1 MKLWTK
7 RLTRIAVAAGI
18 CVLLVLLTN
27 MAGHKKEP
35 EENGSTEEGSR
46 PVRIGFSE
54 TDSSNPWRVAQ
65 QTSLINAA
73 ADRGFEFLFEEPK
86 ERTAQWQ
93 LQNIREMLDEGI
105 DYLIVIPVSE
115 TALGEIIDM
124 VKETDTKLILMEC
137 STWDVNAD
145 DYLFMICTDYYKEGQ
160 LCAQILHACYH
171 EGLVNILEVIGE
183 DGSTVARQRAA
194 GFRDEIRKYP
204 HMKITG
210 QIVGNFDR
218 VTAQKSMEEML
229 AEEQYYYNAIVAY
242 SDEDGL
248 GVLQALKVA
257 GKADGSVPIIS
268 INGVQDALKAIIAGE
283 YYATVESNPEVGP
296 LIMQLIGSNEKG
308 YAPAKQIFI
317 PYNIFDRDN
326 VLEQYKNAY

>member
-1 MKLWTK
+1 MIVTG
-7 RLTRIAVAAGI
+7 V
-18 CVLLVLLTN
+18 CLLLLFLLRADN
-27 MAGHKKEP
+27 EQKEP
-35 EENGSTEEGSR
+35 GAMTEEGAR

-54 TDSSNPWRVAQ
+54 IDSSNPWRVAQ
-65 QTSLINAA
+65 QISLINAA

-86 ERTAQWQ
+86 ERSVQWQ
-93 LQNIREMLDEGI
+93 LKNIREMLDEGI
-105 DYLIVIPVSE
+105 DYLIVIPANE
-115 TALGEIIDM
+115 TALGEIIEM
-124 VKETDTKLILMEC
+124 LKETDTKLILMEC
-137 STWDVNAD
+137 STWEVNPD

-160 LCAQILHACYH
+160 ICAQILHSYYH
-171 EGLVNILEVIGE
+171 EGFVSILEVVGE
-183 DGSTVARQRAA
+183 EDSSVAKQRSE

-204 HMKITG
+204 HMKISG

-218 VTAQKSMEEML
+218 VTAQKSMEEVL
-229 AEEQYYYNAIVAY
+229 AGEKYYYNAIVAY

-257 GKADGSVPIIS
+257 GKTEVNVPIIS

-296 LIMQLIGSNEKG
+296 LVMQLIGSNEQG
-308 YAPAKQIFI
+308 YAPAKRVFI
-317 PYNIFDRDN
+317 PYNIFDREN